1 MVGLGVQLNVPA
13 LLAHANSDLDR
24 IDRTICSQRD
34 IQLHR
39 TVCSTG
45 MRTFPRSS
53 TEAQILGGQT
63 CILNAWTSRTEET
76 GESNL
81 CSGCLT
87 DGSPIRTREA
97 DQDTWLRIGSRP
109 LVVERMPHTTCN
121 GRRLQTP
128 KAKHKSDR
136 NRCKK

>member
-87 DGSPIRTREA
+87 DGSPMFPHTRGRSGYVVTYRVPPARGGA
-97 DQDTWLRIGSRP
+97 DAPYNMQWQTIADTQGKTQIGSKP
-109 LVVERMPHTTCN
+109 L
-121 GRRLQTP
+121 
-128 KAKHKSDR
+128 
-136 NRCKK
+136 